1 MNETQKNPENIDEYI
16 DLFPKEHQVR
26 MQEIRKLIHI
36 VAPEANERMAY
47 QMPTFYYYGNL
58 VHFACFTHHIGFFP
72 GSSGVEHFLPELEGF
87 KTSKG
92 TIQIPHKMD
101 LPLDLIRRIVEF
113 RLLENAQE
121 GQLKKKKKNV

>member
-1 MNETQKNPENIDEYI
+1 MIETSKHPMNIDEYI
-16 DLFPKEHQVR
+16 ALFPLEQQTR
-26 MQEIRKLIHI
+26 MQVIRKLIRET
-36 VAPEANERMAY
+36 APEANERMAY

-72 GSSGVEHFLPELEGF
+72 GASGVEHFLPELEGY

-92 TIQIPHKMD
+92 TIQIPHDKD
-101 LPLDLIRRIVEF
+101 LPLELIKRIVEF

-121 GQLKKKKKNV
+121 GKLKKKKKNV